1 MAKPRAGRVAGSVAD
16 DRPVLPGVDS
26 RRVESYH
33 APGLY
38 RSVGGLVVDR
48 LHVAIHSRDAVDTL
62 RQTECRRL
70 HADRPPKRAVPTAA
84 LWPWL
89 RREWRSLNPDQ
100 PGKVVALF
108 QQIPALARA

>member
-26 RRVESYH
+26 RRVESYR

-70 HADRPPKRAVPTAA
+70 HADRPPSGRYP
-84 LWPWL
+84 PP
-89 RREWRSLNPDQ
+89 RCG
-100 PGKVVALF
+100 PGCVENGG
-108 QQIPALARA
+108 R